1 MDDPEHVLAAQVDA
15 WNTGD
20 LDGFCAA
27 YAQDATYLT
36 DRGVTRGREAL
47 LANLRQRYPDPAS
60 MGRLQVGVRQLE
72 VSGDLATA
80 VVDWSVATD
89 VDSVSGAALLGFR
102 RTEDGWRLAWDATL
116 AFT

>member
-1 MDDPEHVLAAQVDA
+1 MEDPEHVLATQVDA

-47 LANLRQRYPDPAS
+47 RADLQRRYPDRSS

-80 VVDWSVATD
+80 VVDWSVATAE
-89 VDSVSGAALLGFR
+89 DSVSGAALLGFR
-102 RTEDGWRLAWDATL
+102 RTDEGWRLAWDATL

>member
-1 MDDPEHVLAAQVDA
+1 MEDPERVLAAQVDA

-20 LDGFCAA
+20 LEGFCAA

-36 DRGVTRGREAL
+36 GVGVTRGRDAL
-47 LANLRQRYPDPAS
+47 LASLRQRYPDPAS

-80 VVDWSVATD
+80 VVDWSVATEA
-89 VDSVSGAALLGFR
+89 DSVSGAALLGFR
-102 RTEDGWRLAWDATL
+102 RSGEGWRLAWDATL